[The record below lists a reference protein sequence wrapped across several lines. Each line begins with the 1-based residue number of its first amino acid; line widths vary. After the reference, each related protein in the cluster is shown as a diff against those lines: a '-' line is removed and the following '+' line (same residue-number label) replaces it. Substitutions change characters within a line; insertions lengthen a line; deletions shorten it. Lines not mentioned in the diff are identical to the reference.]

1 DDVLDGQRLVH
12 REAEVRVPAE
22 GTEPV
27 EVVNHRSDD
36 RVDVLLDVL
45 QESTAAEEVVVVGV
59 RLATV
64 VTRRRT
70 GALADA
76 VVLDEADTF
85 EPADLAAADQRVVD
99 VLLRDTPPA
108 RPGLL
113 AEIVDHVRVNDRD
126 VELVVPRRDVVGAE
140 RRDDLTDVSSRQIV
154 AAGERVLRVAV
165 SGRLGDA
172 SLDGVLHQLVDDLA
186 SVVRDGAGLVL
197 VEGSERA

>member
-1 DDVLDGQRLVH
+1 
-12 REAEVRVPAE
+12 
-22 GTEPV
+22 
-27 EVVNHRSDD
+27 
-36 RVDVLLDVL
+36 
-45 QESTAAEEVVVVGV
+45 EEVVVVGV

-76 VVLDEADTF
+76 VVLVEADTF
-85 EPADLAAADQRVVD
+85 ELDDLAAADQRVVD
-99 VLLRDTPPA
+99 VLIRDAPPA

-113 AEIVDHVRVNDRD
+113 AEIVDHVRVNDRY

-197 VEGSERA
+197 VEGSERAVGEEPGRGDREAVLLSGHGDRGGGRHL

>member
-1 DDVLDGQRLVH
+1 HRCSSESVVGAEGRGPRRTPARQASVERSARDDVLDGQRLVH

-45 QESTAAEEVVVVGV
+45 QESTVAEEVVVVGV

-85 EPADLAAADQRVVD
+85 ELA
-99 VLLRDTPPA
+99 
-108 RPGLL
+108 
-113 AEIVDHVRVNDRD
+113 
-126 VELVVPRRDVVGAE
+126 
-140 RRDDLTDVSSRQIV
+140 
-154 AAGERVLRVAV
+154 
-165 SGRLGDA
+165 
-172 SLDGVLHQLVDDLA
+172 
-186 SVVRDGAGLVL
+186 
-197 VEGSERA
+197 